1 MQKFLLNNS
10 QYHSTA
16 YASAKNFFLVCWLK
30 TLSIHYYEKNMIWKT
45 CGDDDESSRN
55 STQKRENLLSMRWF
69 FLLDKW
75 DELQMKNARHEFDY
89 LTSMTGAWE
98 EKKLINSENVL
109 WLSICVSSTT
119 EIWCNFWNI
128 MSIGGIDEF

>member
-1 MQKFLLNNS
+1 MNLPEIAHKRGKIYS
-10 QYHSTA
+10 Q
-16 YASAKNFFLVCWLK
+16 W
-30 TLSIHYYEKNMIWKT
+30 
-45 CGDDDESSRN
+45 DD
-55 STQKRENLLSMRWF
+55 F